1 MDRQMSIHYLGTSAV
16 NAKFGSGE
24 PLTPILADL
33 TARARAVAAVA
44 SAHAVEVDEQ
54 GRFPHEAIDA
64 AKAAGLIGAM
74 ISIELGGESASVSEI
89 AEVCYILAGACAS
102 TAMIYGMHQIK
113 VACVARHSSDSV
125 WHQDFLRRV
134 TRDQLLLASSTTEGQ
149 GGGDV
154 RSSSA
159 AVERQGSNI
168 TLERAA
174 TVMSYGEQ
182 ADGIVTTARRSPGAA
197 ASDQVLVVFEK
208 ADYTL
213 NRTLEWETLG
223 MRGTRSAGFAM
234 KAHGHG
240 AQVMPTP
247 YAEIHAETMTPTAH
261 LLWAASWAGSAAAA
275 VERARLFIRKAARG
289 AEGQTPPGA
298 AHFTKA
304 AASLRQLRALVT
316 ASLARY
322 EAIANDPAALT
333 AMDFQT
339 AITLLKVDASELAVA
354 TVMSAMRACGLSG
367 YRNDGDFTLGR
378 HLRDIL
384 SAPIMINNDRILA
397 NVGTSALLTD
407 TPKSLHD

>member
-1 MDRQMSIHYLGTSAV
+1 MDRQMSIHYLGKTTNA
-16 NAKFGSGE
+16 AKFDLDESAA
-24 PLTPILADL
+24 PIKADL
-33 TARARAVAAVA
+33 RARAQAVAAIA
-44 SAHAVEVDEQ
+44 AAHAVEVDER
-54 GRFPHEAIDA
+54 GRFPHEAIAA
-64 AKAAGLIGAM
+64 AKAERLFGAM
-74 ISIELGGESASVSEI
+74 IPLDLGGEGATVSQI

-113 VACVARHSSDSV
+113 VACVVRHCDDSA
-125 WHQDFLRRV
+125 WHREFLRRV

-159 AVERQGSNI
+159 AIERTGARIS
-168 TLERAA
+168 LERAA

-182 ADGIVTTARRSPGAA
+182 ADGIVTTARRSPDAP
-197 ASDQVLVVFEK
+197 ASDQVLVTFEK

-213 NRTLEWETLG
+213 TRTLEWETLG

-234 KAHGHG
+234 KAQGHE
-240 AQVMPTP
+240 AQMMPTP
-247 YAEIHAETMTPTAH
+247 YADIHAQTMTPTAH
-261 LLWAASWAGSAAAA
+261 LLWSASWAGSAAAA
-275 VERARLFIRKAARG
+275 VERARLFTRKAARS
-289 AEGQTPPGA
+289 AEGQTPSGA
-298 AHFTKA
+298 VHFTRA

-316 ASLARY
+316 SSLARY
-322 EAIANDPAALT
+322 EAIEGDPAALT

-339 AITLLKVDASELAVA
+339 AITLLKVDASELAVS

-397 NVGTSALLTD
+397 NVGTSALLID

>member
-1 MDRQMSIHYLGTSAV
+1 MTIHYLGKSAGV
-16 NAKFGSGE
+16 PKFDLGAR
-24 PLTPILADL
+24 LAAPIAVDL
-33 TARARAVAAVA
+33 KARTRETAAVAAA
-44 SAHAVEVDEQ
+44 QAATVDAE
-54 GRFPHEAIDA
+54 GCFPKDAIAA
-64 AKAAGLIGAM
+64 AKSMQLIGAM
-74 ISIELGGESASVSEI
+74 VPVQYGGLGASVSEI
-89 AEVCYILAGACAS
+89 AEVCYSLAGACAS
-102 TAMIYGMHQIK
+102 TAMIYAMHQIK
-113 VACVARHSSDSV
+113 VACVVRHSADSP

-134 TRDQLLLASSTTEGQ
+134 ARDQLLLASSTTEGQ

-154 RSSSA
+154 RTSIA
-159 AVERQGSNI
+159 PIERRGAKIS
-168 TLERAA
+168 LARAA

-182 ADGIVTTARRSPGAA
+182 ADGIVTTARRAPDAA
-197 ASDQVLVVFEK
+197 PSDQVLVVFEK
-208 ADYTL
+208 ADYAL
-213 NRTLEWETLG
+213 NRTLEWDTLG
-223 MRGTRSAGFAM
+223 MRGTRSAGFAL
-234 KAHGHG
+234 KAEGHE

-247 YAEIHAETMTPTAH
+247 YADIHAQTMTPTAH
-261 LLWAASWAGSAAAA
+261 LLWSAVWAGIAAAA
-275 VERARLFIRKAARG
+275 VERARLFTRKAARA

-322 EAIANDPAALT
+322 EAVESDPAALT

-339 AITLLKVDASELAVA
+339 AVTLLKVDASELAVS

-407 TPKSLHD
+407 TPRSLHD

>member
-1 MDRQMSIHYLGTSAV
+1 MTIHYLGKAGGAGGA
-16 NAKFGSGE
+16 AKFDLGE
-24 PLTPILADL
+24 SLSLSVKADL
-33 TARARAVAAVA
+33 AARAREVAAIA
-44 SAHAVEVDEQ
+44 ATHAADADAE
-54 GRFPHEAIDA
+54 GRFPQEAIDA
-64 AKAAGLIGAM
+64 AKSARLIGAM
-74 ISIELGGESASVSEI
+74 LPVQFGGLSATVSEI

-102 TAMIYGMHQIK
+102 TAMIYAMHQIK
-113 VACVARHSSDSV
+113 VACVARHSADSP

-154 RSSSA
+154 RTSIA
-159 AVERQGSNI
+159 PVERNGTWI

-182 ADGIVTTARRSPGAA
+182 ADGIVTTARRAPDAS

-213 NRTLEWETLG
+213 HRTLEWETLG

-234 KAHGHG
+234 KAEGRE
-240 AQVMPTP
+240 AQVTPTP
-247 YAEIHAETMTPTAH
+247 YADIHAQTMTPTAH
-261 LLWAASWAGSAAAA
+261 LLWSAVWAGVAAAA
-275 VERARLFIRKAARG
+275 VERARLFTRKAARR
-289 AEGQTPPGA
+289 AEAQTPPGA

-322 EAIANDPAALT
+322 EAIESDPDALM

-339 AITLLKVDASELAVA
+339 AITLLKVDASELAVS

>member
-1 MDRQMSIHYLGTSAV
+1 MSIHYFGNSAGAV
-16 NAKFGSGE
+16 KFDLDE
-24 PLTPILADL
+24 PIALIQADL
-33 TARARAVAAVA
+33 TARAQAVAAIA
-44 SAHAVEVDEQ
+44 AAHAVEVDEQ
-54 GRFPHEAIDA
+54 GRFPHEAIAA
-64 AKAAGLIGAM
+64 AKAARLIGAM
-74 ISIELGGESASVSEI
+74 IPPGLGGEGATVSQI

-102 TAMIYGMHQIK
+102 TGMIYGMHQIK
-113 VACVARHSSDSV
+113 VACVVRHSADSL
-125 WHQDFLRRV
+125 WHQNFLRRV

-159 AVERQGSNI
+159 AVERQGSKI

-182 ADGIVTTARRSPGAA
+182 ADGIITTARRSTEAA

-213 NRTLEWETLG
+213 ARTLEWETLG

-234 KAHGHG
+234 KARGHE
-240 AQVMPTP
+240 AQVLPTP
-247 YAEIHAETMTPTAH
+247 YAQIHAETMTPTAH
-261 LLWAASWAGSAAAA
+261 LLWSASWAGSAAAA
-275 VERARLFIRKAARG
+275 VERARLFTRKAARN

-339 AITLLKVDASELAVA
+339 AITLLKVDASELAVS

-367 YRNDGDFTLGR
+367 YRNHGDFTLGR

-397 NVGTSALLTD
+397 NVGTSALLID